1 MLDAL
6 NTTLE
11 RFLRDEI
18 PLRASEVDV
27 AFETPDGE
35 WGARQTR
42 PTVNLF
48 LHEVRRSTARAVTG
62 ASVSGGPGALQRH
75 RIAPFVR
82 VRYAVSVWASESTDE
97 HRLLGQ
103 ILGLVVTTG
112 TVPAAHLATPLDRL
126 GSPVELSIASEDVRP
141 MHELWSA
148 LGVAPRATVELIAT
162 LPVAP
167 VRTTELADPPTDVVT
182 GVGDRDTP
190 SRRTGVARHGSDP
203 VQRAGVRRGTAVLEE
218 S

>member
-48 LHEVRRSTARAVTG
+48 LHEVRRSTARAATG
-62 ASVSGGPGALQRH
+62 ASV
-75 RIAPFVR
+75 
-82 VRYAVSVWASESTDE
+82 
-97 HRLLGQ
+97 
-103 ILGLVVTTG
+103 
-112 TVPAAHLATPLDRL
+112 
-126 GSPVELSIASEDVRP
+126 
-141 MHELWSA
+141 
-148 LGVAPRATVELIAT
+148 
-162 LPVAP
+162 
-167 VRTTELADPPTDVVT
+167 
-182 GVGDRDTP
+182 
-190 SRRTGVARHGSDP
+190 
-203 VQRAGVRRGTAVLEE
+203 
-218 S
+218 